1 MNVNPLFEE
10 EVVKCYTDGC
20 GERRKME
27 IAINDDVE
35 EHPLISVIVPV
46 YNAEKFVEKCLES
59 ICNQTYKNFE
69 VIVVDDGS
77 TDGSGSICDRFANN
91 DSRFRVLHQRNQGIS
106 AAQNHGLDASQ
117 GEYIAF
123 ADNDDILDA
132 KNLELLLRA
141 LLRTRA
147 DIAKA
152 RWKQFGIS
160 ETSEIQRIASVRE
173 FGNPLIIHS
182 FDNALSAYE
191 SIFLKSQRLL
201 WNGNNDIRYFNEAN
215 WCRLYKRSLWKNV
228 RFPEG
233 HFAQDV
239 FVAGELYSQ
248 RISVVDVDKPLY
260 YYLQSP
266 ESVTHGLKKFG
277 YYHDSVAAAVNNF
290 RISIENG
297 IVPKRSYYTI
307 RRCVTLEG
315 RAVANL
321 SQAEQEQYAHDV
333 QNKMHLFHLLSFI
346 DRLKCEILSY
356 VADFELFV
364 YLHRIAN
371 KK

>member
-1 MNVNPLFEE
+1 
-10 EVVKCYTDGC
+10 
-20 GERRKME
+20 ME
-27 IAINDDVE
+27 ITVDNDLE

-59 ICNQTYKNFE
+59 ISNQTYKNFE

-91 DSRFRVLHQRNQGIS
+91 DPRFRVLHQRNQGIS

-123 ADNDDILDA
+123 ADNDDILDS
-132 KNLELLLRA
+132 KNLEFLLRA
-141 LLRTRA
+141 LLCTQA

-152 RWKQFGIS
+152 RWVQFGVS
-160 ETSEIQRIASVRE
+160 ETLQIQRMASAHERGASLTIQV
-173 FGNPLIIHS
+173 
-182 FDNALSAYE
+182 FDNVLSAYE
-191 SIFLKSQRLL
+191 SIFLKSQRLM
-201 WNGNNDIRYFNEAN
+201 WNKSKDIRYFNEAN
-215 WCRLYKRSLWKNV
+215 WCRLYKRSLWENV

-248 RISVVDVDKPLY
+248 HISVVDVDKTLY
-260 YYLQSP
+260 YYLQSS

-277 YYHDSVAAAVNNF
+277 YYRDSVAAARNNF

-297 IVPKRSYYTI
+297 IVPKRSYCTI
-307 RRCVTLEG
+307 KQCMALEG
-315 RAVANL
+315 KAVASL
-321 SQAEQEQYAHDV
+321 SQAEQEQYAHDAR
-333 QNKMHLFHLLSFI
+333 NAIHLFHSLRFI
-346 DRLKCEILSY
+346 ERLKCEILSF
-356 VADFELFV
+356 VAELELFI